1 MKPTFLLTFQT
12 GPTPPNS
19 NPPPAGMDEGNYDS
33 VVSDSKHRT
42 NASSSQATSANSNG
56 IAGSKAV
63 AGAVGTLAHDQ
74 LAKMFPTPP
83 DHRDIEATDAAMDLA
98 HHPLSPGGPAA
109 VTYLKSGELVL
120 AGGVGMAGALSNG
133 GDPQNAASV
142 SGALLSLSL
151 SDLMDWSSAEED
163 ATVMYSSTAFLPLKN
178 LSQPNVMS
186 MMSGLGEKGKYVP
199 RTHASSSSSSRLL
212 HAALTGSTGQ
222 TQPGKWQS
230 SQGYVFA

>member
-83 DHRDIEATDAAMDLA
+83 DHRDIEATDAAMDLD
-98 HHPLSPGGPAA
+98 HHHLSPGGAA
-109 VTYLKSGELVL
+109 TVTYLKSGEMVFNN
-120 AGGVGMAGALSNG
+120 ASGAGAGLPNG
-133 GDPQNAASV
+133 GPCAEAAAA

-163 ATVMYSSTAFLPLKN
+163 ATVMFSSNAFLPLTN
-178 LSQPNVMS
+178 LSQQEVLS
-186 MMSGLGEKGKYVP
+186 MVSGLGERGKYLP
-199 RTHASSSSSSRLL
+199 RMQTATSSKLL
-212 HAALTGSTGQ
+212 HAALTASGGA
-222 TQPGKWQS
+222 TQSGKWQAN
-230 SQGYVFA
+230 QG